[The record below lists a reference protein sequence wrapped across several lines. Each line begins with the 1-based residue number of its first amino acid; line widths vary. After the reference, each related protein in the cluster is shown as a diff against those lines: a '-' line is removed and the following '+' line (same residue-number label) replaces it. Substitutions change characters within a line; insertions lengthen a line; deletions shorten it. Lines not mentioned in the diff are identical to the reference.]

1 MPKLQLR
8 NQQFEALNKLHKS
21 FYTRGDVTLIASEL
35 IGKVLCTNIE
45 GIYTS
50 GIIVETEA
58 YSQSERACHAY
69 GGKRTART
77 EIFYNEGGL
86 SYVYLCY
93 GIHYL
98 FNVIT
103 NKAYIADAVLVRAIE
118 PLEGAAQML
127 KRRNMEKIAYRIAAG
142 PGLVTKAMGID
153 KRHYGTDLNSNQI
166 WIEDRGISYKKNEII
181 ASPRVG
187 VDYAG
192 EDAKLPWRYKV
203 KDNPWVS
210 KIP

>member
-1 MPKLQLR
+1 MSTTLD
-8 NQQFEALNKLHKS
+8 KS
-21 FYTRGDVTLIASEL
+21 FYTRDDVTVIARQL
-35 IGKVLCTNIE
+35 LGKVLCTRID
-45 GIYTS
+45 GILTS

-69 GGKRTART
+69 GGKRTPRT
-77 EIFYNEGGL
+77 EIFYHDGGL

-103 NKAYIADAVLVRAIE
+103 NRSHIADAVLIRALE
-118 PLEGAAQML
+118 PLDGVETML
-127 KRRNMEKIAYRIAAG
+127 ERRGMDKIAHRITAG
-142 PGLVTKAMGID
+142 PGSVSRAMGID
-153 KRHYGTDLNSNQI
+153 KSHNGLDMTRDQLC
-166 WIEDRGISYKKNEII
+166 IEDRGISYRKSQIV

-192 EDAKLPWRYKV
+192 EDALLPWRYRL
-203 KDNPWVS
+203 KDSP
-210 KIP
+210 

>member
-8 NQQFEALNKLHKS
+8 NPQFAVPDKLPKS
-21 FYTRGDVTLIASEL
+21 FFTRSDVTLIAREL
-35 IGKVLCTNIE
+35 LGKVLCTNIG

-77 EIFYNEGGL
+77 EIFYNDGGL

-98 FNVIT
+98 FNIIT
-103 NKAYIADAVLVRAIE
+103 NKAHTADAILVRAIE
-118 PLEGAAQML
+118 PLEGTEQML
-127 KRRNMEKIAYRIAAG
+127 LRRSMDKMAYRIAAG
-142 PGLVTKAMGID
+142 PGSVTKAMGID
-153 KRHYGTDLNSNQI
+153 KRHYGTDLNGNEI
-166 WIEDRGISYKKNEII
+166 WIEDRGITYKNTQII

-192 EDAKLPWRYKV
+192 EDAKLPWRYRV
-203 KDNPWVS
+203 KGSPWVS
-210 KIP
+210 KAP

>member
-1 MPKLQLR
+1 MYSKLP
-8 NQQFEALNKLHKS
+8 KS
-21 FYTRGDVTLIASEL
+21 FYTRSDVTLIAREL
-35 IGKVLCTNIE
+35 LGKVLCTNID
-45 GIYTS
+45 GILTS

-58 YSQSERACHAY
+58 YSQRERASHAF
-69 GGKRTART
+69 GGKRTTRT
-77 EIFYNEGGL
+77 EVFYSEGGL

-103 NKAYIADAVLVRAIE
+103 NRADIADAVLIRAIE
-118 PLEGAAQML
+118 PLEGIEEML
-127 KRRNMEKIAYRIAAG
+127 LRRDMDKIAHRIAAG
-142 PGLVTKAMGID
+142 PGSVCKALGID
-153 KRHYGTDLNSNQI
+153 KSHNALPMIENRV
-166 WIEDRGISYKKNEII
+166 WIEDRGITYKKSKVI

-192 EDAKLPWRYKV
+192 EDAKLLWRYRV

-210 KIP
+210 KAK

>member
-1 MPKLQLR
+1 MQAKLSK
-8 NQQFEALNKLHKS
+8 E
-21 FYTRGDVTLIASEL
+21 FYTGNDVTLIARNL
-35 IGKVLCTNIE
+35 LGKVLCTNID
-45 GIYTS
+45 GVVTS

-58 YSQSERACHAY
+58 YSQRERACHAF
-69 GGKRTART
+69 GGKRTPRT
-77 EIFYNEGGL
+77 EIFYNDGGI

-103 NKAYIADAVLVRAIE
+103 NLSDVADAVLIRAIE
-118 PLEGAAQML
+118 PLDGIEEML
-127 KRRNMEKIAYRIAAG
+127 ARREMDQIATRITAG
-142 PGLVTKAMGID
+142 PGSVSKALGID
-153 KRHYGTDLNSNQI
+153 KNHNGLALTDREV
-166 WIEDRGISYKKNEII
+166 WIEDRGISYKKSQIV

-192 EDAKLPWRYKV
+192 DDAKLPWRYRV

-210 KIP
+210 KAK

>member
-1 MPKLQLR
+1 MKILPK
-8 NQQFEALNKLHKS
+8 E
-21 FYTRGDVTLIASEL
+21 FYIRSNVTVIAREL
-35 IGKVLCTNIE
+35 LGKVLCTNI
-45 GIYTS
+45 GGKLTS

-58 YSQSERACHAY
+58 YSERERACHAF
-69 GGKRTART
+69 GAKRTKRT
-77 EIFYNEGGL
+77 EIFYNDGGL

-103 NKAYIADAVLVRAIE
+103 NTSNTADAILIRAVEPVDGIE
-118 PLEGAAQML
+118 EML
-127 KRRNMEKIAYRIAAG
+127 KRREMDKIAHRITAG
-142 PGLVTKAMGID
+142 PGSVCRALGID
-153 KRHYGTDLNSNQI
+153 KKHYGLDLTDSEI
-166 WIEDRGISYKKNEII
+166 WIEDRGISYPNSGII

-192 EDAKLPWRYKV
+192 EDALLPWRYRV

-210 KIP
+210 KAP

>member
-1 MPKLQLR
+1 MSYKLS
-8 NQQFEALNKLHKS
+8 KS
-21 FYTRGDVTLIASEL
+21 FYTRDDVTLIAREL
-35 IGKVLCTNIE
+35 LGKILCTNID
-45 GIYTS
+45 GTLTS

-58 YSQSERACHAY
+58 YSQSEKACHAF

-77 EIFYNEGGL
+77 EIFYNDGGL

-103 NKAYIADAVLVRAIE
+103 NRAHTADAVLIRAIE
-118 PLEGAAQML
+118 PLEGIEEML
-127 KRRNMEKIAYRIAAG
+127 SRRGMDQIAHRIAAG
-142 PGLVTKAMGID
+142 PGSVSKALGID
-153 KRHYGTDLNSNQI
+153 KSHNGHHLTDENI
-166 WIEDRGISYKKNEII
+166 WIEDRGITYKKSQII

-192 EDAKLPWRYKV
+192 EDAKLPWRYRV

-210 KIP
+210 KAK

>member
-1 MPKLQLR
+1 MGRTLD
-8 NQQFEALNKLHKS
+8 KS
-21 FYTRGDVTLIASEL
+21 FYTRNNVTLIARQL
-35 IGKVLCTNIE
+35 LGKVLCTKID
-45 GIYTS
+45 GVLTS

-58 YSQSERACHAY
+58 YSQTERACHAY

-77 EIFYNEGGL
+77 EIFYNDGGL

-103 NKAYIADAVLVRAIE
+103 NTASRADAVLIRAIE
-118 PLEGAAQML
+118 PVDGIEEML
-127 KRRNMEKIAYRIAAG
+127 ARRGMDKIAHRIAAG
-142 PGLVTKAMGID
+142 PGSVCKALGID
-153 KRHYGTDLNSNQI
+153 KSHYGLDLMQSHI
-166 WIEDRGISYKKNEII
+166 WIEERGISYKKSQIT

-192 EDAKLPWRYKV
+192 IDALLPWRYRV
-203 KDNPWVS
+203 RDNPWVS
-210 KIP
+210 GPSKSAKGKP